1 MKATEFIVIMVL
13 LSGMFLFCIGAM
25 SQNVKPSSARPQI
38 VIIGAVEELTFHDR
52 KVWYVDYMIDGYQQG
67 VSLYNEYDVQ
77 PFIDKL
83 FEVGDVSFLR
93 E

>member
-1 MKATEFIVIMVL
+1 MKAIEILVVL
-13 LSGMFLFCIGAM
+13 FLLGGMFLFCIGAM
-25 SQNVKPSSARPQI
+25 SQNVKQSSSRPQI

-52 KVWYVDYMIDGYQQG
+52 KVWYVDYMIDGYPQG
-67 VSLYNEYDVQ
+67 VTLYSESDVQ

-83 FEVGDVSFLR
+83 FEVGDVSFLK